1 MGRVAGFFARIEKD
15 KGEKTLHHLAGVG
28 RVTGLLLLVSLL
40 GACGGGDDDQSAHTE
55 LSTHSITFNA
65 DTPDAPTPAAQTVT
79 ATVGADIAH
88 LSVLHA
94 GPGIVRVT
102 SSLAGRTA
110 QISIEPEAPSSI
122 GSGVFTSTVA
132 VTGYVCADAACST
145 FAAGNT
151 ETLTVKYQV
160 SPIVRFVAPYVA
172 SAETSAAVVIR
183 GKGFLG
189 FATQG
194 VKFGTVA
201 ATSSTVVSDTE
212 IRATYP
218 ALPAGTYAVQLDIPS
233 HLGPITSTAE
243 LVVLEPI
250 AYSAGVLAYPTA
262 APAIRSFLHD
272 AERNSLLVATNSNGG
287 TILRYSYA
295 GGAWGAPE
303 SVPLSE
309 LQDLALSID
318 GAQLLAISK
327 AALTPMDAATL
338 APGTAVAAPATLP
351 ANSFLKNLAVVND
364 NAALITSGIAGST
377 TTPVYRFA
385 VGATALIEQTT
396 KLDDA
401 TPGASGDGS
410 IVMLIQGDPSVT
422 AAPSVVAYTAAN
434 NVFGASGISLKQTT
448 IAPVLDRAATRIAL
462 NGVNVY
468 DSSFALLGKLPGTT
482 LAVVFSPDAKRA
494 YTYDSSAPALL
505 TFDTSKSAAGKAFT
519 QLGSAVPLVGSPGT
533 GVKMAISPDGGTLF
547 FAGSTQLV
555 IQPTPVVP

>member
-1 MGRVAGFFARIEKD
+1 M
-15 KGEKTLHHLAGVG
+15 HHLAGIS
-28 RVTGLLLLVSLL
+28 RVAGLLLVSLL
-40 GACGGGDDDQSAHTE
+40 SACGGGGDDDQSAHTE
-55 LSTHSITFNA
+55 LSTHSIAFSA
-65 DTPDAPTPAAQTVT
+65 DAPDAATPAAQTVT
-79 ATVGADIAH
+79 ATFGADIAH
-88 LSVLHA
+88 LSVLRA

-110 QISIEPEAPSSI
+110 QIRIEPQAPSSI
-122 GSGVFTSTVA
+122 GTGAFTSTVA

-151 ETLTVKYQV
+151 ETVTVKYQV
-160 SPIVRFVAPYVA
+160 SPIVRYVAPYVA
-172 SAETSAAVVIR
+172 TAETSAAAVIR
-183 GKGFLG
+183 GKGFQG

-201 ATSSTVVSDTE
+201 ATSYTVVSDTE

-233 HLGPITSTAE
+233 HVGPIISTAE

-272 AERNSLLVATNSNGG
+272 AERSSLLVATNSNGG

-318 GAQLLAISK
+318 GAQLLAISRT
-327 AALTPMDAATL
+327 ALTPMDAATL

-351 ANSFLKNLAVVND
+351 ANSFLKNLAVGND

-377 TTPVYRFA
+377 TTPLYHFA
-385 VGATALIEQTT
+385 VGATALNELTT

-401 TPGASGDGS
+401 TPGVSGDGS
-410 IVMLIQGDPSVT
+410 IVVLIQGDPSVT
-422 AAPSVVAYTAAN
+422 AAPSVVAYTAADN
-434 NVFGASGISLKQTT
+434 GLAASGISLKQTAV
-448 IAPVLDRAATRIAL
+448 APVLDRAATRIAL

-468 DSSFALLGKLPGTT
+468 DSSFALLGTLPGTT
-482 LAVVFSPDAKRA
+482 LAVVFSPDGKRA
-494 YTYDSSAPALL
+494 YTYDSRAPALL
-505 TFDTSKSAAGKAFT
+505 TFDTSKSAAGKAFA
-519 QLGSAVPLVGSPGT
+519 QLGSAVTLVGAPGT

>member
-1 MGRVAGFFARIEKD
+1 MHHVAGVSRVAG
-15 KGEKTLHHLAGVG
+15 
-28 RVTGLLLLVSLL
+28 LLLVSLL
-40 GACGGGDDDQSAHTE
+40 CACGGGGDDDQSAHTE
-55 LSTHSITFNA
+55 LSTHSITFSA
-65 DTPDAPTPAAQTVT
+65 DAPDAATPAAQTVT
-79 ATVGADIAH
+79 ATVGPDIAH

-94 GPGIVRVT
+94 GSGVVRVT
-102 SSLAGRTA
+102 SSLTGRTA

-122 GSGVFTSTVA
+122 GAGAFTSTVA

-145 FAAGNT
+145 LAARNT
-151 ETLTVKYQV
+151 ETVTVKYQV
-160 SPIVRFVAPYVA
+160 SPIVRYVSPYVA
-172 SAETSAAVVIR
+172 TAGKSAAAVIR

-233 HLGPITSTAE
+233 HVGPINSTAE

-250 AYSAGVLAYPTA
+250 AYAAGVLAYPTA
-262 APAIRSFLHD
+262 APAIRSLLHD
-272 AERNSLLVATNSNGG
+272 AERTSLLVATNSNSG

-318 GAQLLAISK
+318 GTQLLAISK

-351 ANSFLKNLAVVND
+351 ANSFLKNLAVGND

-377 TTPVYRFA
+377 PTPLYRFA

-396 KLDDA
+396 KLDNA

-422 AAPSVVAYTAAN
+422 ANPSVVAYTAAD
-434 NVFGASGISLKQTT
+434 NVLGASGISLKQTT

-468 DSSFALLGKLPGTT
+468 DSSFTLLGKLPGTT
-482 LAVVFSPDAKRA
+482 LAVVFSPDGKRA
-494 YTYDSSAPALL
+494 YTYDSSAAALL
-505 TFDTSKSAAGKAFT
+505 TFDTSKSVAGKAFAK
-519 QLGSAVPLVGSPGT
+519 LGSAVPLVGAPGA
-533 GVKMAISPDGGTLF
+533 GLKMAISPDGGTLF

>member
-1 MGRVAGFFARIEKD
+1 VVWSRGFARIEKD

-40 GACGGGDDDQSAHTE
+40 GACGGGDDDQSADTE

-65 DTPDAPTPAAQTVT
+65 DTPDAATPAAQTVT
-79 ATVGADIAH
+79 ATFGADIAH

-122 GSGVFTSTVA
+122 GPGAFTSTVA

-151 ETLTVKYQV
+151 ETVSVKYQV
-160 SPIVRFVAPYVA
+160 SPIVRYVAPYVA
-172 SAETSAAVVIR
+172 TAGTSAAAVIR

-201 ATSSTVVSDTE
+201 ATSYTVVSDTE

-233 HLGPITSTAE
+233 HVGPINSTAE
-243 LVVLEPI
+243 LVVLEPV

-272 AERNSLLVATNSNGG
+272 AQRSSLLVATNSNGG

-295 GGAWGAPE
+295 GGAWGAPQ

-327 AALTPMDAATL
+327 AALTAMDAATL

-351 ANSFLKNLAVVND
+351 ANSFLKNLAVGND
-364 NAALITSGIAGST
+364 NAALITTGIAGST
-377 TTPVYRFA
+377 TTPLYRFA

-396 KLDDA
+396 KLDNA
-401 TPGASGDGS
+401 TTGASADGS
-410 IVMLIQGDPSVT
+410 LVMLIQGDPSVT
-422 AAPSVVAYTAAN
+422 AAPSVVAYTAADS
-434 NVFGASGISLKQTT
+434 VLAASGISLKQTT

-462 NGVNVY
+462 NGVKVY
-468 DSSFALLGKLPGTT
+468 DSSFALLGTLPGTT
-482 LAVVFSPDAKRA
+482 LAVVFSPDGKRA

-505 TFDTSKSAAGKAFT
+505 TFDTSKSAAGKAFAR
-519 QLGSAVPLVGSPGT
+519 LGSAVPLVGAPGIA
-533 GVKMAISPDGGTLF
+533 VKMAISPDGGTLF

>member
-1 MGRVAGFFARIEKD
+1 MHHVAGVSRVAG
-15 KGEKTLHHLAGVG
+15 
-28 RVTGLLLLVSLL
+28 LLLVSLL
-40 GACGGGDDDQSAHTE
+40 CACGGGGDDDQSAQTE
-55 LSTHSITFNA
+55 LSTHSITFSA
-65 DTPDAPTPAAQTVT
+65 DAPDAATPAAQTVT
-79 ATVGADIAH
+79 ATVGSDIAH

-94 GPGIVRVT
+94 GPGVVRVT
-102 SSLAGRTA
+102 SSLTGRTA

-122 GSGVFTSTVA
+122 GAGAFTSTVA

-145 FAAGNT
+145 LAARDT
-151 ETLTVKYQV
+151 ETVTVKYQV
-160 SPIVRFVAPYVA
+160 SPIVRYVSPYVA
-172 SAETSAAVVIR
+172 TAGKSAAAVIR

-194 VKFGTVA
+194 VNFGTVA

-233 HLGPITSTAE
+233 HVGPINSTAE

-250 AYSAGVLAYPTA
+250 AYAAGVLAYPTA

-272 AERNSLLVATNSNGG
+272 AERSSLLVATNSNGG

-295 GGAWGAPE
+295 GGAWGAPQ

-327 AALTPMDAATL
+327 AALTAMDAATL

-351 ANSFLKNLAVVND
+351 ANSFLKNLAVGND

-396 KLDDA
+396 KLDNA

-422 AAPSVVAYTAAN
+422 TAASVVAYTAAD
-434 NVFGASGISLKQTT
+434 NVLGASGISLKQTA

-482 LAVVFSPDAKRA
+482 LAVVFSPDGKRA
-494 YTYDSSAPALL
+494 YTYDSSAAALL
-505 TFDTSKSAAGKAFT
+505 TFDTSKSVAGKAFAK
-519 QLGSAVPLVGSPGT
+519 LGSAVPLVGAPGA
-533 GVKMAISPDGGTLF
+533 GLKMAISPDGGTLF
-547 FAGSTQLV
+547 SAGSTQLV

>member
-1 MGRVAGFFARIEKD
+1 VAFARIEKD

-28 RVTGLLLLVSLL
+28 RVTGLLLLLSLL
-40 GACGGGDDDQSAHTE
+40 GACGGGGDDDQSAHTE

-65 DTPDAPTPAAQTVT
+65 DTPDAATPAAQTVT

-102 SSLAGRTA
+102 SSLTGRTA
-110 QISIEPEAPSSI
+110 QITIEPKAPSSI
-122 GSGVFTSTVA
+122 GSGAFTSTVA
-132 VTGYVCADAACST
+132 VTGYVCADAGCST

-151 ETLTVKYQV
+151 ETVTVKYQV
-160 SPIVRFVAPYVA
+160 SPIVRYVAPYVA
-172 SAETSAAVVIR
+172 TAGTSAAAVIR

-201 ATSSTVVSDTE
+201 ATSSTVVNDTE

-233 HLGPITSTAE
+233 HVGPITSTAE

-262 APAIRSFLHD
+262 APAIRSFLYD
-272 AERNSLLVATNSNGG
+272 AERSSLLVATNSNGG

-318 GAQLLAISK
+318 GAQLLALSK

-338 APGTAVAAPATLP
+338 VPGTAIAAPATLP
-351 ANSFLKNLAVVND
+351 ANSFLKNLAVGND

-377 TTPVYRFA
+377 TTPLYRFA
-385 VGATALIEQTT
+385 AGATALVEQTT

-401 TPGASGDGS
+401 TPGTSGDGS
-410 IVMLIQGDPSVT
+410 LVMLIQGDPSVT
-422 AAPSVVAYTAAN
+422 SAPSVVAYTAAD
-434 NVFGASGISLKQTT
+434 NVLGASGLALKQTSV
-448 IAPVLDRAATRIAL
+448 APVLDRAATRIAL

-468 DSSFALLGKLPGTT
+468 DSSFALLGTLPGTT
-482 LAVVFSPDAKRA
+482 LALVFSPDGKRA
-494 YTYDSSAPALL
+494 YTYDSRAPALL

-533 GVKMAISPDGGTLF
+533 GVKMAISPNGGTLF
-547 FAGSTQLV
+547 FAGSTQVV